1 MKRSDAKREPL
12 PRQASSAAQARRLR
26 GAILALLAE
35 QSPERLNADVL
46 LGVLERLHYDVT
58 ARELAAALAYLR
70 SRGYVEF
77 EELRSRELP
86 ALPRIVR
93 VGITAQGADV
103 VDGTTE
109 DPGVDWPR
117 SWKLEA

>member
-1 MKRSDAKREPL
+1 MANTRAKPEPS
-12 PRQASSAAQARRLR
+12 RAQQRAAARARRLR
-26 GAILALLAE
+26 GAILSLLAE
-35 QSPERLNADVL
+35 ESPERLNADVL

-86 ALPRIVR
+86 GLPRIIR
-93 VGITAQGADV
+93 VGITAPGADAV
-103 VDGTTE
+103 EGTTD
-109 DPGVDWPR
+109 DPGVDVP
-117 SWKLEA
+117 

>member
-1 MKRSDAKREPL
+1 MSPRESKTEPNRMQAK
-12 PRQASSAAQARRLR
+12 AAAQARRLR
-26 GAILALLAE
+26 GAVLSLLGEEAP
-35 QSPERLNADVL
+35 QRLNADVL

-58 ARELAAALAYLR
+58 AKELAAALAYLR

-86 ALPRIVR
+86 ALPRIIR
-93 VGITAQGADV
+93 VGLTAHGADV

-109 DPGVDWPR
+109 DPGVDLP
-117 SWKLEA
+117 

>member
-1 MKRSDAKREPL
+1 MSKGEPK
-12 PRQASSAAQARRLR
+12 PEPSRTQARAASRARRLR
-26 GAILALLAE
+26 GAALALLSDE
-35 QSPERLNADVL
+35 SPQRLNADVL

-86 ALPRIVR
+86 ALPRMIR
-93 VGITAQGADV
+93 VGITAKGADV
-103 VDGTTE
+103 VDGTAD
-109 DPGVDWPR
+109 DPGIDLP
-117 SWKLEA
+117 

>member
-1 MKRSDAKREPL
+1 MSRRAPKPEPSAE
-12 PRQASSAAQARRLR
+12 QARAAARGRRLR

-35 QSPERLNADVL
+35 ESPQPLNADVL

-77 EELRSRELP
+77 EELRSRRLP
-86 ALPRIVR
+86 GLPRIVR
-93 VGITAQGADV
+93 VRITAPGADV
-103 VDGTTE
+103 VEATTD
-109 DPGVDWPR
+109 DPGIDLP
-117 SWKLEA
+117 

>member
-1 MKRSDAKREPL
+1 MAARQPKTEPSHE
-12 PRQASSAAQARRLR
+12 QARAAARARRLR
-26 GAILALLAE
+26 GAILSLLSE
-35 QSPERLNADVL
+35 ESPARLNADVL

-86 ALPRIVR
+86 ALPRIIR
-93 VGITAQGADV
+93 VGITSRGTDI
-103 VDGTTE
+103 VDATTH
-109 DPGVDWPR
+109 DPGLDLP
-117 SWKLEA
+117 

>member
-1 MKRSDAKREPL
+1 MGNKESVKREPS
-12 PRQASSAAQARRLR
+12 RTQARAASRARRLR
-26 GAILALLAE
+26 GAVLALLSE
-35 QSPERLNADVL
+35 ESPQRLNADVL

-58 ARELAAALAYLR
+58 SRELAAALEYLR

-93 VGITAQGADV
+93 VGLTARGADV
-103 VDGTTE
+103 VDGTVD
-109 DPGVDWPR
+109 DPGIDLP
-117 SWKLEA
+117 